1 MGPSFA
7 HSRICGP
14 RPTAWSV
21 VDGCSVAVGSGK
33 GCWNEQSPPRMCFP
47 LPGALP
53 ILLMDVWVI
62 STVFGFCR
70 RSRCERPSAGFE
82 MNVCF
87 RFSWG
92 RCLGMGWVA
101 RLEHDGLWKKL
112 PNGAHPRMSAEQR
125 PLAAWDATPLQ
136 RRPLVSARCVSRWTT
151 SHGSLC
157 GFHTPP
163 SLWSW
168 INYWRYYLLS
178 TVPSSLHQ
186 LRGDRGLCWS
196 SPGPRAWHPVGT
208 VHALAE

>member
-1 MGPSFA
+1 
-7 HSRICGP
+7 
-14 RPTAWSV
+14 
-21 VDGCSVAVGSGK
+21 
-33 GCWNEQSPPRMCFP
+33 MCFP

-125 PLAAWDATPLQ
+125 PLAAWDATPLR
-136 RRPLVSARCVSRWTT
+136 RRPLVSARCDRLPLDHIPWLSVRFSY
-151 SHGSLC
+151 SPIAMVMDQL
-157 GFHTPP
+157 
-163 SLWSW
+163 LA
-168 INYWRYYLLS
+168 LLS
-178 TVPSSLHQ
+178 AQYSPQQTASAPWGPGSVLVITGSQGLAPSRHCACAC
-186 LRGDRGLCWS
+186 RVT
-196 SPGPRAWHPVGT
+196 A
-208 VHALAE
+208 